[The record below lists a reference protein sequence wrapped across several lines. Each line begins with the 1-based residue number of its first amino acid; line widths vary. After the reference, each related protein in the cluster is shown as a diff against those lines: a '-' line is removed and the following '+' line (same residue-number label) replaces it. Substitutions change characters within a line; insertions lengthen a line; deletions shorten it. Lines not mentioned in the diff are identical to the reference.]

1 MVIEAAVKVVG
12 STRPEG
18 LFEKT
23 TLLKGSHFAK
33 EVENSRRVEMCPKRI
48 DSTRKIDA
56 LKLFRSRTLC
66 NVVKQRR
73 PVVMQITRKLLKAAR
88 N

>member
-12 STRPEG
+12 STRPES

-33 EVENSRRVEMCPKRI
+33 EVENSSI
-48 DSTRKIDA
+48 A
-56 LKLFRSRTLC
+56 LIEDTQEGR
-66 NVVKQRR
+66 NVSEANRFNK
-73 PVVMQITRKLLKAAR
+73 K